1 MQQRRRHHEEFT
13 GHRQVQFLHHRQIVQ
28 ILLSDQRNRNIVDV
42 DFVFLDE
49 VQKEIERTFEILDLD
64 LVGQFRLVH
73 QVREAPLAKVSILYQ
88 FMGGP
93 GKTKTICC
101 GFSQGYLALMI

>member
-1 MQQRRRHHEEFT
+1 
-13 GHRQVQFLHHRQIVQ
+13 
-28 ILLSDQRNRNIVDV
+28 
-42 DFVFLDE
+42 
-49 VQKEIERTFEILDLD
+49 
-64 LVGQFRLVH
+64 LVH